1 MKTFSPTPKDIK
13 REWHLVDA
21 NDQILGRLSTKIAG
35 LLMGKGKATFS
46 RHMDSGDNVVV
57 INADKIMVTGRK
69 ASKKVYITHSGYPGG
84 FKAKKYSILMEKDP
98 GKIIEHAVAGMI
110 PDNRLKDARMLRLH
124 AVAGDKNPYED
135 KFKTIVVSESDESN
149 HGKN

>member
-46 RHMDSGDNVVV
+46 RHMDTGDYVVV
-57 INADKIMVTGRK
+57 INAEKIMVTGRK
-69 ASKKVYITHSGYPGG
+69 ASQKVYITHSGYPGG
-84 FKAKKYSILMEKDP
+84 FKSKKYNMVMEQHP
-98 GKIIEHAVAGMI
+98 ERIIEHAVAGMLPI
-110 PDNRLKDARMLRLH
+110 NRLRDPRMLRLKV
-124 AVAGDKNPYED
+124 VAGDKNPYE
-135 KFKTIVVSESDESN
+135 KEFTK
-149 HGKN
+149 